1 MSVYETK
8 STVTL
13 KNDLRDVQRLK
24 SLVKDMKKPDNFTY
38 LDVLLLNQHLARLEK
53 HIQSMIGSKE

>member
-1 MSVYETK
+1 MSVYESN
-8 STVTL
+8 STITL

-38 LDVLLLNQHLARLEK
+38 LDLLLLNQHLTKLEK
-53 HIQSMIGSKE
+53 HLQATIATAL